1 MITAQQVTDTLALL
15 IPGFLALKLFYVF
28 GLQTKRSDVEWALW
42 SILFSAPIAG
52 LASIVAAAGVHN
64 NLVVSLVLAAITGGV
79 LIIAWRIV
87 ARIWPTL
94 NAKEQIRAWDV
105 VFGGDDAPWLQV
117 EMADGRVFVGQPK
130 YVASSVDTDALD
142 LYLVDPRQ
150 SDGTKLTP
158 IPGIDGLLIARSD
171 VNLIAVFQ

>member
-15 IPGFLALKLFYVF
+15 IPGFVALKVFYVF
-28 GLQTKRSDVEWALW
+28 GLQTKRSDAVWALW

-52 LASIVAAAGVHN
+52 LTSTVAAAGVHYS
-64 NLVVSLVLAAITGGV
+64 LVVSLILAVIIGGLLT
-79 LIIAWRIV
+79 LIWRLV

-94 NAKEQIRAWDV
+94 KAKEQIRAWDV
-105 VFGGDDAPWLQV
+105 VFGGDAPWLQV
-117 EMADGRVFVGQPK
+117 EMSDGKVFVGQPK

-142 LYLVDPRQ
+142 LYLIDVRQ
-150 SDGTKLTP
+150 SDGTSLTQ

>member
-15 IPGFLALKLFYVF
+15 IPGFVALKVFYVF
-28 GLQTKRSDVEWALW
+28 GLQTKRSDAEWALW

-52 LASIVAAAGVHN
+52 LTWIIATSN
-64 NLVVSLVLAAITGGV
+64 NLVVSLALAVIIGGL
-79 LIIAWRIV
+79 LIAAWRLV
-87 ARIWPTL
+87 AQTWPTL
-94 NAKEQIRAWDV
+94 KAKEQIRAWDV
-105 VFGGDDAPWLQV
+105 IFGGDAPWLQV
-117 EMADGRVFVGQPK
+117 EMSDGRVFVGQPK

-142 LYLVDPRQ
+142 LYLIDVRQ
-150 SDGTKLTP
+150 SNGTVLTP